1 MRDGSIPA
9 LPSRVLKGAKNM
21 EDIYFIQ
28 GSIEMR
34 DNEEAEPWMIENWF
48 CNFLSECCP
57 ECIME
62 DPQDH
67 TFSFGFHGTGSYP
80 EEDILA
86 FLSIIEPY
94 TISGEITY
102 TSEADET
109 YFRHFYDKKKKAWVE
124 QEGWIEYEKVG
135 EPISAIISRKGLN
148 TFSYDEFAKTNEFD
162 LWRIMTDGHSDF

>member
-1 MRDGSIPA
+1 
-9 LPSRVLKGAKNM
+9 M

-67 TFSFGFHGTGSYP
+67 TFSFGFHGARSYP
-80 EEDILA
+80 EEAILA
-86 FLSIIEPY
+86 FLTIIEPY

-135 EPISAIISRKGLN
+135 EPISAIISRKGLH
-148 TFSYDEFAKTNEFD
+148 TFPYDEFAKTNEFD

>member
-1 MRDGSIPA
+1 
-9 LPSRVLKGAKNM
+9 M

-80 EEDILA
+80 EEDIKV
-86 FLSIIEPY
+86 EPVTPPIPSMSKTEREY
-94 TISGEITY
+94 GGE
-102 TSEADET
+102 E
-109 YFRHFYDKKKKAWVE
+109 R
-124 QEGWIEYEKVG
+124 
-135 EPISAIISRKGLN
+135 
-148 TFSYDEFAKTNEFD
+148 
-162 LWRIMTDGHSDF
+162 